1 MTMTLIVVFVL
12 VLAIGLFLASGIK
25 IVQQS
30 ERVVIE
36 RLGSYNRTLQPGI
49 NLIVPF
55 IDKARSVKM
64 RRYRSA
70 GIVSGGELEQ
80 RMVEETKI
88 DIRETVLDF
97 PSQPVVTNDNVS
109 VSINGALYFQIVDPQ
124 KAVYEVENLTQAI
137 EILAKTTLRSE
148 IGKTELDKLFE
159 SRDEINQKLA
169 AVMDEAG
176 DKWGVKVSRVEI
188 QDIEIPN
195 DIQQSMHT
203 QMAAE
208 RQRRATVTEA
218 NGEREAEIARAEGE
232 KRAAILRA
240 EGQQQAIETVL
251 RAGQGG
257 GLEAKD
263 VVSYLLGLQ
272 YLETLPNIAK
282 DGERVLLPYE
292 ATAFLGTIEAIR
304 DVGGISPLVTKPG
317 K

>member
-1 MTMTLIVVFVL
+1 MTMTLIVVVVL
-12 VLAIGLFLASGIK
+12 VAAIAIFLASGIK

-30 ERVVIE
+30 ERVVVE
-36 RLGSYNRTLQPGI
+36 RLGSYNRMLQPGI

-55 IDKARSVKM
+55 IDKPRSVKM
-64 RRYRSA
+64 RRYRST

-109 VSINGALYFQIVDPQ
+109 VSINGALYFQIVDPV
-124 KAVYEVENLTQAI
+124 KSVYEVENLTQAI

-188 QDIEIPN
+188 QDIEIPH

-282 DGERVLLPYE
+282 NGERVLLPYE
-292 ATAFLGTIEAIR
+292 ATSFLGTIEAIR
-304 DVGGISPLVTKPG
+304 DIGGVNPLVGGSG